1 MYQAVNTTMAL
12 EQLLVNT
19 STYVVQVQYSITSW
33 HLTISLKDLIFV
45 FKCAGEY
52 CRINKKW
59 QSCTF

>member
-19 STYVVQVQYSITSW
+19 SIYVVQVQYSITSW

-52 CRINKKW
+52 SIK
-59 QSCTF
+59 